1 MWCTSRLQCLV
12 GVCLGL
18 ILSLSCSDA
27 QISDRYKLSG
37 LSRPLHYN
45 LDMKIDVDKQEF
57 SGSVDITL
65 EVVESTG
72 VIDLHYKDMHVDNV
86 KLTDN
91 NQVFE
96 MIGQAYL
103 EDTEIFSLR
112 YSILP
117 PGSYKLSMDFNS
129 SIRTDLK
136 GLYMSTYFD
145 GDTNEKRFIA
155 TTFMA
160 PTYARMAFPC
170 WDEPEYK
177 ANYTIHI
184 THANKYFALSNM
196 PEDSQ
201 TDL

>member
-1 MWCTSRLQCLV
+1 MGLCSRVLFLV
-12 GVCLGL
+12 AVCIGVSL
-18 ILSLSCSDA
+18 IPCSDA
-27 QISDRYKLSG
+27 QTSDRYKLSG

-45 LDMKIDVDKQEF
+45 LAMQIDVDEQVF
-57 SGSVDITL
+57 SGSVDITVD
-65 EVVESTG
+65 VVSPTG
-72 VIDLHYKDMHVDNV
+72 VIDLHYKDMEVANV
-86 KLTDN
+86 QLTDN

-96 MIGQAYL
+96 LLGQGYL
-103 EDTEIFSLR
+103 EETEIFSLR
-112 YSILP
+112 FPELS
-117 PGSYKLSMDFNS
+117 PGTYKLSMDFNS
-129 SIRTDLK
+129 KIRTDLK

-145 GDTNEKRFIA
+145 DSGEKRYIA

-170 WDEPEYK
+170 YDEPEYK

-196 PEDSQ
+196 PAEDSQ